1 MAKVQR
7 AILTILN
14 HLISMVPNVRQLILA
29 FLVLMLAGCSNM
41 HIRQA
46 INEHDQ
52 MTGQI
57 ELGDSKEAVL
67 AILQPIQ
74 AKVPYGEQKRA
85 ERFMEKDVLVE
96 IYYARSAIYHDGL
109 VTDDEF
115 TPYVFHDGVLVGIGW
130 QALGGPKT
138 QGQTQQLNNTIP
150 RSWDP
155 YWNYY

>member
-1 MAKVQR
+1 MR
-7 AILTILN
+7 L
-14 HLISMVPNVRQLILA
+14 LIVFLLA
-29 FLVLMLAGCSNM
+29 VAVTACSNM

-46 INEHDQ
+46 INEHDAVAS
-52 MTGQI
+52 QI
-57 ELGDSKEAVL
+57 NLGDDKESVL

-74 AKVPYGEQKRA
+74 AKVPYDEQKRA

-96 IYYARSAIYHDGL
+96 VYYARSAMYHDGL
-109 VTDDEF
+109 ITDDEF

-138 QGQTQQLNNTIP
+138 QGQAQPINNTIP

>member
-1 MAKVQR
+1 MLREQR
-7 AILTILN
+7 VILIIPN
-14 HLISMVPNVRQLILA
+14 CQMVLSVRQLTLA
-29 FLVLMLAGCSNM
+29 ILVLMLTACSNM

-52 MTGQI
+52 IAAQI
-57 ELGDSKEAVL
+57 ELGDSKKAVL

-74 AKVPYGEQKRA
+74 AKVPHDEQKRA

-115 TPYVFHDGVLVGIGW
+115 TPYVFHDGTLVGIGW

-138 QGQTQQLNNTIP
+138 QGQTQPLNSTIP